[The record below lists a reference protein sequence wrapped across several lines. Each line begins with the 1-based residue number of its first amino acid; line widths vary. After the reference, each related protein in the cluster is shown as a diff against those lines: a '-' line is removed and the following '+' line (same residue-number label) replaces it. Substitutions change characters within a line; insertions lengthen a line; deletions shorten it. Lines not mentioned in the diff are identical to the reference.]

1 MNRRLLFI
9 VKMLILRTLRKVNR
23 AYPIDIMRI
32 GCLCAY
38 WLAINEPP
46 SRL

>member
-1 MNRRLLFI
+1 MNRKPFI
-9 VKMLILRTLRKVNR
+9 IVEMLILRTLRKVNR